1 LNDDSIA
8 RYKRE
13 HDDLRHK
20 LGVEDE
26 DDITYKSKAEDDDS
40 SKHKPLIGN
49 EDITYKGKSFDDG
62 DDKASKH
69 IASNYFDDSEAAT
82 LCESIMEIPKSPKW
96 EETPFKKVLA
106 IAICAY
112 CTYRA
117 TVGFTIALVGL
128 INHTT
133 PGPAHPSY
141 SSSSYA
147 SKSTSPIA
155 LCHGSSPYFTHLP

>member
-13 HDDLRHK
+13 HDDDLRHK

-26 DDITYKSKAEDDDS
+26 DDITYRSKAEDDDS

-49 EDITYKGKSFDDG
+49 EDITYKVKSFDDG

-82 LCESIMEIPKSPKW
+82 LRESIREILKSPKW
-96 EETPFKKVLA
+96 EETPFKKVFA

-112 CTYRA
+112 CA

-133 PGPAHPSY
+133 LGPAHLSY